1 MDSSWLEASGP
12 ALELAQ
18 EFGRLARFERH
29 LRTRVVRWDVQMHR
43 LFGIDPAQ
51 PVPDAQAVIEHVH
64 PDDRAR
70 LRAEYDAA
78 IRRAGRYATRFRVLR
93 ADATQREVQAL
104 VEVRDGGDGLPELM
118 LGVVIDDTE
127 GAARARAQEEL
138 NAKLAEALKLAQ
150 IAVWHID
157 PVTNRLYHND
167 ASRHLAGMPDWPQY
181 VDLDVV
187 RAATHPDDLALA
199 VRAASEALAR
209 PGAVDA
215 ETRYLDASGHY
226 RDILTRC
233 VAERDASG
241 KVIGLMGVSL
251 DQTERVAERKRA
263 QALVQRID
271 LVADA
276 AGVGIWSVDVESGQ
290 VEWNAQMFRIYGRDP
305 GEPAPNLRQW
315 VGSWV
320 HPDDRRA
327 LAAQRRRSI
336 ESNESGFETEFRI
349 VRPDATVRQ
358 VACRS
363 RRELRE
369 GRAFHV
375 GIHLDVTEQARQ
387 RASAEQALRDKLT
400 AERASQAK
408 TEFLARISHE
418 LRTPLNAVL
427 GFAQLME
434 HDGANPLAPLQL
446 ERVAHIRSAGEHL
459 MALIGDVLDLSATE
473 DGSLQVSLEPV
484 DIDALLADVMQW
496 VAAPAQHARVSLHL
510 ERHGGRV
517 QADPR
522 RLRQVLSNLLSNA
535 VKYNRAGGDVWLSA
549 HSASRDGRPFW
560 ALSVRDNG
568 RGLNRSQRAHLFESF
583 NRLGVEHEGIEGMG
597 IGLTIVRQLT
607 ELMGGRVEVHSEA
620 GRGSE
625 FVVWLPAADVQAP
638 AGDDLFAEAAG
649 LASAP
654 ATPEVPPLT
663 ILYIED
669 NPVNVILVREL
680 VAMRPGVALECAVD
694 GLSGVARALAD
705 PPDVVLIDMQLP
717 DIDGYEV
724 LRRLRAAPGLAGR
737 PMIALSANGM
747 PEDIAQAEA
756 NGFDAYWTKPID
768 FCRFL
773 ADLDTLAVAAQRR
786 ASLQPD

>member
-1 MDSSWLEASGP
+1 MDQSWLEASDP

-18 EFGRLARFERH
+18 EFGRLARFERDI
-29 LRTRVVRWDVQMHR
+29 RTRAVRWDPQMYR
-43 LFGIDPAQ
+43 LFGLDPAQ
-51 PVPDAQAVIEHVH
+51 PVPDARAVIERVH
-64 PDDRAR
+64 ADDRTR
-70 LRAEYDAA
+70 IQAEYDAA
-78 IRRAGRYATRFRVLR
+78 ARRAGRYATRFRVVR
-93 ADATQREVQAL
+93 VDATEREVQAL
-104 VEVRDGGDGLPELM
+104 VEVRNGGDGQPELL
-118 LGVVIDDTE
+118 LGVIIDDTE

-157 PVTNRLYHND
+157 PTTHRLYHND
-167 ASRHLAGMPDWPQY
+167 ASQHLAGMPDWPQY

-187 RAATHPDDLALA
+187 RAATHPDDVAIA
-199 VRAASEALAR
+199 VRAANEALAR

-215 ETRYLDASGHY
+215 EARYLDATGHY
-226 RDILTRC
+226 RDILTRR
-233 VAERDASG
+233 VAERDSSG

-251 DQTERVAERKRA
+251 DQTERVAERRRA
-263 QALVQRID
+263 QALVHRID

-305 GEPAPNLRQW
+305 GEPAPSLRQW

-320 HPDDRRA
+320 HPDDRRT

-336 ESNESGFETEFRI
+336 ESHESGFETEFRI
-349 VRPDATVRQ
+349 VRPDGTLRR

-363 RRELRE
+363 RRELRD
-369 GRAFHV
+369 GRTFHV

-387 RASAEQALRDKLT
+387 RASTEQALRDKLN

-408 TEFLARISHE
+408 TEFMARISHE

-427 GFAQLME
+427 GFAQLIE
-434 HDGANPLAPLQL
+434 HDGASSLPPAQL

-473 DGSLQVSLEPV
+473 DGTLQVSIEPV
-484 DIDALLADVMQW
+484 DIDALLGDVMQW
-496 VAAPAQHARVSLHL
+496 VAAPAQRARVSLHL
-510 ERHGGRV
+510 ERSGGRV

-549 HSASRDGRPFW
+549 HSASRDGRPSW
-560 ALSVRDNG
+560 AVSVRDNG
-568 RGLNRSQRAHLFESF
+568 RGLSRDQRAHLFESF
-583 NRLGVEHEGIEGMG
+583 NRLGAEHEGIEGMG
-597 IGLTIVRQLT
+597 IGLTIVRQLA
-607 ELMGGRVEVHSEA
+607 ELMGGCVDVHSEA

-625 FVVWLPAADVQAP
+625 FVVWLPAADEQP
-638 AGDDLFAEAAG
+638 DAGDDLFHDAAAP
-649 LASAP
+649 ASALAAEDP
-654 ATPEVPPLT
+654 PPLA

-680 VAMRPGVALECAVD
+680 VAMRPGFALHCAVN
-694 GLSGVARALAD
+694 GLSGVAQALAD

-717 DIDGYEV
+717 DIDGHEV
-724 LRRLRAAPGLAGR
+724 LRRLRAAPALAGR

-756 NGFDAYWTKPID
+756 AGFDAYWTKPID

-773 ADLDTLAVAAQRR
+773 ADLDTLAVQAQRR
-786 ASLQPD
+786 RGPTQ